1 MSIPK
6 YFPLIFCQLLTDAF
20 GDVSVYKAES
30 LPFRKLCGQGVSQK
44 QEHPILFY
52 FCHLSL
58 GPGSDS
64 APAAREGGYM
74 VGRRVCPGYVLHFQ
88 FYSRQSQRKQ
98 TSCWPCFPW
107 CHWVTGHESWKCQT
121 AGLLCEESPSRKVHF
136 CGRVFVLAHMILED
150 IYKIIT
156 HSPSGTFKSFYAG
169 LNYLHDFMGSGAY
182 FISFEL

>member
-64 APAAREGGYM
+64 APAAREGGYIWAE
-74 VGRRVCPGYVLHFQ
+74 GYVLGMFCI
-88 FYSRQSQRKQ
+88 FSSILDSPRESRPVVGLVSLG
-98 TSCWPCFPW
+98 
-107 CHWVTGHESWKCQT
+107 VTGSLDMNPGNVRQLVCYVKRALPERYISV
-121 AGLLCEESPSRKVHF
+121 EESLSW
-136 CGRVFVLAHMILED
+136 L
-150 IYKIIT
+150 T
-156 HSPSGTFKSFYAG
+156 
-169 LNYLHDFMGSGAY
+169 
-182 FISFEL
+182 